1 MFNTLCRWEEPE
13 APPCLSPTRPPGSPP
28 RPALPKEQVGDDQR
42 VVFEVKVILLIFS
55 RLFPY
60 YLLSSGHCWR
70 GCATSLTLWLSRC
83 SALFSILYVIWSGL
97 WNCKVEPK
105 TISWIV
111 KVVTE
116 LLDMV
121 ETQLLEDKDKKL
133 IMTMI
138 NIEHMRVNDFFFGIH
153 CLLSLVRGFQL
164 SSLKFSRRL
173 WFCLWEYGESF

>member
-1 MFNTLCRWEEPE
+1 M
-13 APPCLSPTRPPGSPP
+13 
-28 RPALPKEQVGDDQR
+28 
-42 VVFEVKVILLIFS
+42 
-55 RLFPY
+55 
-60 YLLSSGHCWR
+60 
-70 GCATSLTLWLSRC
+70 
-83 SALFSILYVIWSGL
+83 FSILYVIWSGL

-138 NIEHMRVNDFFFGIH
+138 NIEHMRVNDFLFGIH

-173 WFCLWEYGESF
+173 WFCLWEYGEYF

>member
-1 MFNTLCRWEEPE
+1 MLAWLRN
-13 APPCLSPTRPPGSPP
+13 
-28 RPALPKEQVGDDQR
+28 LPDPVVEQVLSI
-42 VVFEVKVILLIFS
+42 VFYPNYNLEWLFELQS
-55 RLFPY
+55 R
-60 YLLSSGHCWR
+60 
-70 GCATSLTLWLSRC
+70 T
-83 SALFSILYVIWSGL
+83 
-97 WNCKVEPK
+97 WN
-105 TISWIV
+105 ISWIV

-173 WFCLWEYGESF
+173 WFCLWEYGESLY

>member
-1 MFNTLCRWEEPE
+1 MF
-13 APPCLSPTRPPGSPP
+13 
-28 RPALPKEQVGDDQR
+28 
-42 VVFEVKVILLIFS
+42 IFIT
-55 RLFPY
+55 
-60 YLLSSGHCWR
+60 H
-70 GCATSLTLWLSRC
+70 
-83 SALFSILYVIWSGL
+83 
-97 WNCKVEPK
+97 NVE
-105 TISWIV
+105 
-111 KVVTE
+111 VVTE

-173 WFCLWEYGESF
+173 WFCLWEYGESPTLREFLETSTVHR